1 MEWREDRVSASKAP
15 VKEPVKELVKELVVE
30 GRYKAAP
37 AAAAT
42 GAPLER
48 KLHGFSRKLV

>member
-15 VKEPVKELVKELVVE
+15 VKAPVKEPVVE